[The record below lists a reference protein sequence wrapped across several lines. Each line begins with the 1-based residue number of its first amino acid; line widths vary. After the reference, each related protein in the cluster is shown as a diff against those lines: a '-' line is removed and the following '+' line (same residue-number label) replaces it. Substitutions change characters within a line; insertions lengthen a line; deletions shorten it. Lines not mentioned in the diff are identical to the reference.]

1 MTVTREKEKKK
12 SIIHALVSKV
22 SNGIWIFNEEFCINY
37 ISISGPS
44 VNNENVAFIRWN
56 KSKRVENVNKWNKK
70 RGGGGGINNSPF
82 NTQIELK
89 SLPPHRFSSMLLDRA
104 TDISRKTNKLLM
116 PWRKK

>member
-1 MTVTREKEKKK
+1 MTVTREKEKKN

-56 KSKRVENVNKWNKK
+56 KSKRVENVKQMEQKK
-70 RGGGGGINNSPF
+70 GGGEEESI
-82 NTQIELK
+82 IHHLI
-89 SLPPHRFSSMLLDRA
+89 HR
-104 TDISRKTNKLLM
+104 
-116 PWRKK
+116 